1 MTNKLKKSFKI
12 ASIMSYIMGVFVF
25 AVVLG
30 LFLEV
35 PSIMQIFSSAYYAVM
50 PDASSSQ
57 VISFMNTYVI
67 YGLIF
72 ASLNYYVAG
81 LYSML
86 SKVPEKVVVHKL
98 GVLMAIELVQLL
110 FAFVVFPPISLIAPV
125 VAGVATIVLYN
136 NTEKMVKIATM
147 PTQLNLGL
155 SPEVTK
161 SMVEKIKEL
170 KMEKEKGVYSEEE
183 YMLKL
188 NKILENSLN

>member
-1 MTNKLKKSFKI
+1 
-12 ASIMSYIMGVFVF
+12 MSYIMGVFVF